1 MATLPDFRLETYFSK
16 WEFSARYHMTASDAQ
31 SLTIKELL
39 DMANSDDRDAFDN
52 LSLGYTQTFG
62 APALVE
68 AIAATYER
76 QTVADILC
84 FAGAEEGLYV
94 AMHAILDK
102 GDHAIVVTP
111 NYQSS
116 ETVPL
121 SICEVTGVALDPLR
135 NWTLDIDAV
144 AAAIRPNTKLISI
157 NFPHNP
163 TGKILE
169 RERFDALVNLC
180 RQHGIYLF
188 SDEAYRL
195 LGVGEGGQLPAV
207 ADVYERGVSLAVMS
221 KPYGLPGLRIGWIA
235 CQDRNLLLRMER
247 MKHYLSI
254 CNAGPSEVLALIAL
268 KVRDQIL
275 SRIHQLMRHNLTL
288 LDGFFAEF
296 EERFEWYRPDGGC
309 IAYPRYL
316 GAEGVEQFTAD
327 LVERTGVLL
336 LPSSI
341 YRSELGPVPQDRFR
355 IGYGR
360 AHMEEGLDVF
370 RDYLRGAAK

>member
-31 SLTIKELL
+31 SMSIRALL
-39 DMANSDDRDAFDN
+39 ALADDRDRDTFDN

-62 APALVE
+62 APELREV
-68 AIAATYER
+68 IAATYER
-76 QTVADILC
+76 QTAADILC

-94 AMHAILDK
+94 AMRAILDK

-121 SICEVTGVALDPLR
+121 SICEVTGVPLDPAR
-135 NWTLDIDAV
+135 GWTLDIDAV
-144 AAAIRPNTKLISI
+144 AAAIRPNTKLVSI

-169 RERFDALVNLC
+169 RDRFDALVALC

-195 LGVGEGGQLPAV
+195 LGAGGTPQLPAA
-207 ADVYERGVSLAVMS
+207 ADVYERGLSLSVMS

-235 CQDRNLLLRMER
+235 CHDRALLSRMER

-254 CNAGPSEVLALIAL
+254 CNSGPGEVLARIAL
-268 KVRDQIL
+268 KAKDTIL
-275 SRIHQLMRHNLTL
+275 ARIHALMTHNLAV
-288 LDGFFAEF
+288 LDRFFADF
-296 EERFEWYRPDGGC
+296 EDRFEWYRPDGGC
-309 IAYPRYL
+309 VAYPRYL
-316 GAEGVEQFTAD
+316 GAEGVEQFATD

-341 YRSELGPVPQDRFR
+341 YRSELNPVPADRFR

-360 AHMEEGLDVF
+360 ANIEEGLGVLQ
-370 RDYLRGAAK
+370 DYLRSSTR